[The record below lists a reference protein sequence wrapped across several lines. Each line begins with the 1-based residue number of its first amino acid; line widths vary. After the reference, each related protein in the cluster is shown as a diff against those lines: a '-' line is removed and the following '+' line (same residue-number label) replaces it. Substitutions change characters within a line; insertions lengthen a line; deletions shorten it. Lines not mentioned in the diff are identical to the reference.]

1 MDFEVFV
8 SLGIYMLVM
17 LLIGFWSYRK
27 TSNLSDYMLGGR
39 ELGPAVTALS
49 AGASDMSGWM
59 VMGLPGAMY
68 VTGIASAWLA
78 IGLTVGAYIN
88 YLVLAPR
95 LRTYTEVAND
105 SITIP
110 DYLENRFY
118 DSSNI
123 LRFVSGIVI
132 LVFFL
137 LYMPLLEW
145 FLAENY
151 LKAHSV

>member
-110 DYLENRFY
+110 DFLENRFK
-118 DSSNI
+118 DTSRL
-123 LRFVSGIVI
+123 LRLISALVI
-132 LVFFL
+132 LLFFHQVL
-137 LYMPLLEW
+137 QPLPL
-145 FLAENY
+145 
-151 LKAHSV
+151 

>member
-132 LVFFL
+132 LVFFCFICL
-137 LYMPLLEW
+137 CW
-145 FLAENY
+145 NGFWR
-151 LKAHSV
+151 KII